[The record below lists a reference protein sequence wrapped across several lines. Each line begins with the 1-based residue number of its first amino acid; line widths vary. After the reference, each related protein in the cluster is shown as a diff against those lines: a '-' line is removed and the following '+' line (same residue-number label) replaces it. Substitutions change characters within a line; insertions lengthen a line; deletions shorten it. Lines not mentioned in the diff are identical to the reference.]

1 MLKICFSIIFFLSL
15 MMFSQSD
22 KFSVK
27 NTGVNITVAILA
39 VDDLIASGDT
49 IVALYKSE
57 GEGLVKKDINPFT
70 HPNDFLIAGLTIWKG
85 NRLAIALWGN
95 DSTSEMKDGFFNEET
110 IYWAI
115 VKNNQYLPVQL
126 FYRVGQNTWEP
137 NGIHIVD
144 SLKLAS

>member
-1 MLKICFSIIFFLSL
+1 MSKICFSIAFFLSL
-15 MMFSQSD
+15 MMLSQSD

-27 NTGVNITVAILA
+27 NTGVNMTVAILA

-49 IVALYKSE
+49 IVALYRA
-57 GEGLVKKDINPFT
+57 EGLNEKNVNPFT

-115 VKNNQYLPVQL
+115 VKNNQYLPIQL
-126 FYRVGQNTWEP
+126 FYRVGQNAWEP

-144 SLKLAS
+144 SLKLAG